1 MTENFEDL
9 AKENIRTK
17 KKNIFFTSNFFLSK
31 PSVGIVKRILYK
43 SDI

>member
-1 MTENFEDL
+1 MTENFEDF

-17 KKNIFFTSNFFLSK
+17 KTIFFTNNFFLSK